1 VQSCKTRGGFFKRLL
16 FASTAIALLFGLSP
30 ASAMCG
36 GDQAGGMPAA
46 SKSTSEKSEWRTAP
60 SSSQPEQK
68 STGTG
73 MCPCCKNMAM
83 MDGMKSDD
91 PHKGMDMQKQ

>member
-1 VQSCKTRGGFFKRLL
+1 MRILL
-16 FASTAIALLFGLSP
+16 ASTAVALLVGLSP

-36 GDQAGGMPAA
+36 GGAGQQAQNAQGGMCGRTTAAA
-46 SKSTSEKSEWRTAP
+46 SDPMTDKPPMSMKQSDM
-60 SSSQPEQK
+60 
-68 STGTG
+68 G
-73 MCPCCKNMAM
+73 MCGCCKNMAM

>member
-1 VQSCKTRGGFFKRLL
+1 
-16 FASTAIALLFGLSP
+16 
-30 ASAMCG
+30 MCG
-36 GDQAGGMPAA
+36 GDQAGGMCGMPGA
-46 SKSTSEKSEWRTAP
+46 SKIMSEKSEWPTAP
-60 SSSQPEQK
+60 SRPQSEQK

-73 MCPCCKNMAM
+73 MCSCCKNMAM